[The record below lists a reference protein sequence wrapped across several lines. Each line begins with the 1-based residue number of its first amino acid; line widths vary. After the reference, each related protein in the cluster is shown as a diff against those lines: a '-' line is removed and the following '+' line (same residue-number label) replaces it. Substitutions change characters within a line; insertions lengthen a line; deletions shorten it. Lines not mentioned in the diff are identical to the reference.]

1 MLLRT
6 VTAASS
12 VEGCSLVTRLQGNV
26 QQTDFWNEFFAPPAD
41 MVHGAMQR
49 WLADSGLC
57 MAFLDPRGR
66 SPADLVLEARL
77 IALLGDET
85 VPRAPAA
92 RIYLQTLLLD
102 LDRVPKR
109 MLARGDDNRRVPNS
123 SLTPE
128 VLAPP
133 CRRRSRWCWPT
144 SSMFCAASLRES
156 SAALSARSS
165 RRVGL
170 RLRGRAEH
178 GRQRKHGRFCTQEGG
193 KGSELDA
200 EPTGVI
206 ELGH

>member
-41 MVHGAMQR
+41 MVHDAMQR

-85 VPRAPAA
+85 GPRAPAA

-156 SAALSARSS
+156 SALCRRVRHAASGCASGAARSTAGSASMAASARK
-165 RRVGL
+165 RVGKGASSMPN
-170 RLRGRAEH
+170 RRA
-178 GRQRKHGRFCTQEGG
+178 
-193 KGSELDA
+193 L
-200 EPTGVI
+200 
-206 ELGH
+206 